1 MNSYAY
7 FSLVSSLTSA
17 FLGVIVFSISKKR
30 VVNKLF
36 LLTALAGFWWTFTEF
51 MMWQASN
58 AEIAYFWNK
67 MGFMWPFFT
76 VLVLHFSLVY
86 TESNWLKNKFTYL
99 LLYLPAAVFAFIDLT
114 TEMINGAP
122 VLQYWGYEDVSPATW
137 AYGVSTVWTA
147 VLPVLAFSLCLIFYR
162 KTADEYKKQQS
173 KLVTAGFGVPIF
185 TYIVTN
191 ILFPFFEIN
200 IPNLGHMSILFFGSL
215 VGYAIL
221 KHELFTF
228 DAAMAAEN
236 IISTMPDSLVLADI
250 DGRMRRVN
258 KRLSQF
264 FGYKEKDLMGR
275 SITKLFV
282 TNNSWVVAWKELTE
296 KRTIR
301 NYELTCKTKRG
312 EEKTVLFS
320 GSVVQSKTGRDIGIT
335 CVMHDITE
343 RNQIEERLVKTERL
357 ASIGELAGQIG
368 HDLRNPLT
376 GIKSGVYFLR
386 KKGNKITDEKRDAV
400 LGMMDNAIEDSNRII
415 SSLLDYSGNL
425 CLEKFTCTPQ
435 SLLQSALRKV
445 QVPERIKL
453 IDKTTDKVELSVD
466 VPKMERVFA
475 SIIQNA
481 VDAIPESGSIEI
493 RSTAMESN
501 VEIVVSDTGTGIPET
516 IREKIFSPLITTKAK
531 GMGMSLSI
539 CKRIIDAH
547 SGEITVKCTSN
558 KGTTLT
564 ITLPIEPKNEFIVS
578 RVDLVN
584 VGTSVF
590 R

>member
-1 MNSYAY
+1 MNAYAY

-17 FLGVIVFSISKKR
+17 FLGIIVFSISKKR

-122 VLQYWGYEDVSPATW
+122 VLQYWGYEDVSPVTW
-137 AYGVSTVWTA
+137 AYGASTVWTA

-162 KTADEYKKQQS
+162 KTADENKKQQS

-191 ILFPFFEIN
+191 ILFPLFEIN
-200 IPNLGHMSILFFGSL
+200 IPNLGHLSILFFGSL

-250 DGRMRRVN
+250 DGQMRRVN
-258 KRLSQF
+258 KRLLHF
-264 FGYKEKDLMGR
+264 FGYKEKELIGR

-282 TNNSWVVAWKELTE
+282 TNKPWTDTWKALAE
-296 KRTIR
+296 KRIIR

-343 RNQIEERLVKTERL
+343 RKQIEERLVKTERL

-400 LGMMDNAIEDSNRII
+400 LGMMEDAIEDSNRII

-425 CLEKFTCTPQ
+425 CLERFTCTPQ
-435 SLLQSALRKV
+435 SLLQGALCKV
-445 QVPERIKL
+445 HVPERIKV

-481 VDAIPESGSIEI
+481 VDAIPESGIIEI
-493 RSTAMESN
+493 RSTTLKSN
-501 VEIVVSDTGTGIPET
+501 VEIVVSDTGIGIPET
-516 IREKIFSPLITTKAK
+516 IRGKIFSPLITTKAK
-531 GMGMSLSI
+531 GMGMGLSI

-547 SGEITVKCTSN
+547 SGEIAVKCTSN

-564 ITLPIEPKNEFIVS
+564 ITLPIEPKNEFIVGG
-578 RVDLVN
+578 VDLVT
-584 VGTSVF
+584 VGASVF